1 MCDFIL
7 FITIYLISIHFK
19 VVHPIWERR
28 PDPYCYGIGVPCHST
43 INSFFDASDKNIRTI
58 PCYVMAFL
66 KTFFH
71 LRWLCLQHKKK
82 GISPQTIAVKSSIS
96 IQLVLHAKALI
107 FFKKPLVEFN
117 PPIYN
122 ILGISIRNEFPK
134 KKKKT

>member
-43 INSFFDASDKNIRTI
+43 INSFFDASDKNFRTI
-58 PCYVMAFL
+58 PCYV
-66 KTFFH
+66 
-71 LRWLCLQHKKK
+71 WLFWKPFSTCVGYALSIKK